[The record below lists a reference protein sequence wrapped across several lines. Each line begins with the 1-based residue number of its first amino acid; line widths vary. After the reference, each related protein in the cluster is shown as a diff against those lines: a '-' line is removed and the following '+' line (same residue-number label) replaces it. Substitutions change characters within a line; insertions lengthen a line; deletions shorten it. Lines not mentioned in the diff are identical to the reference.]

1 MQSKTVD
8 KNEQFQATTLRE
20 YELEALSGIA
30 ENFETF
36 PISTQEKLANFP
48 NWVRHRDLARFLAK
62 YEIFKSILDVPG
74 AIFECGVLY
83 GGGFSTWLHLNE
95 IFEPVNFSRK
105 VYGFDTFSGFVDV
118 DSRDIPDDISG
129 ISDKKFYEKGS
140 LSSERAE
147 NHLFRLAQLIDETRK
162 IPQMKRAFLV
172 KGDAS
177 KTVPDTLQKDK
188 SLLVSLLYLD
198 MDLYLPTKEVIN
210 ACLPRMTKGSVIVL
224 DELCDKRW
232 PGETEAV
239 CELFDMNKLKIK
251 RFPTTPTIS
260 YAIVGE

>member
-1 MQSKTVD
+1 
-8 KNEQFQATTLRE
+8 
-20 YELEALSGIA
+20 
-30 ENFETF
+30 
-36 PISTQEKLANFP
+36 
-48 NWVRHRDLARFLAK
+48 
-62 YEIFKSILDVPG
+62 
-74 AIFECGVLY
+74 
-83 GGGFSTWLHLNE
+83 
-95 IFEPVNFSRK
+95 
-105 VYGFDTFSGFVDV
+105 
-118 DSRDIPDDISG
+118 
-129 ISDKKFYEKGS
+129 
-140 LSSERAE
+140 
-147 NHLFRLAQLIDETRK
+147 
-162 IPQMKRAFLV
+162 MKRAFLV

-188 SLLVSLLYLD
+188 SLLLSLLYLD
-198 MDLYLPTKEVIN
+198 MDLYLPTKEVIS